1 MYLCPR
7 CNQALFCL
15 EEPGG
20 VSWECQVCG
29 GKAMGLG
36 LLRKTI
42 GEKQTAQIWAK
53 QFTDAEKEGC
63 TCPVCLRKM
72 KEITVEMPKGSL
84 ALDVCQPC
92 NFVWFDAGECE
103 FIPPPP
109 PAPHVLGRIDKSKMT
124 QEQVENL
131 AFLAAQR
138 IIEQER
144 KNDPEPYE
152 DWKTI
157 PGLLGLPVELDSDPT
172 ERTAWTTWALAFVIA
187 VISISAFS
195 RLDPI
200 IQQYGLIP
208 NQAWRYY
215 GLTFL
220 TAFFLHGGVW
230 HLVSNLYFLVVFG
243 RAVERDLGPWRW
255 LLLLFIADFVGDLLD
270 IMIDPRGDLPTIG
283 ASGGIS
289 GLLVYYV
296 LKFPTARLGI
306 MFRFVLI
313 FRWIDLPAWMCFVIW
328 IGLQIVGASHQIAG
342 FGDVASLAHLGG
354 VAVGVVFW
362 LIWRNR
368 TSNITVT
375 PTQGPGQ
382 IQVKVR

>member
-1 MYLCPR
+1 
-7 CNQALFCL
+7 
-15 EEPGG
+15 
-20 VSWECQVCG
+20 
-29 GKAMGLG
+29 MGLG